1 MRPGPLPQSDV
12 RIHCDNDNMDHQDP
26 NARWVPYPDIPNQ
39 PAHLQNSAQ
48 PFERKWYYDQINLMY
63 RPQGSAGVQDDD
75 GDDEDSEDGDAE
87 EAMAQTYTLAI
98 PQAPN
103 DPNKQNG
110 RRSVITVCII
120 IKTRLW

>member
-1 MRPGPLPQSDV
+1 
-12 RIHCDNDNMDHQDP
+12 
-26 NARWVPYPDIPNQ
+26 
-39 PAHLQNSAQ
+39 
-48 PFERKWYYDQINLMY
+48 MY

-75 GDDEDSEDGDAE
+75 GDDEDSEDEDAE

-98 PQAPN
+98 YQAPN

-120 IKTRLW
+120 TKTRLW